1 MSTIKISELSEIHP
15 LNPNTGEVS
24 IVVSDT
30 QTGITGRITAT
41 TLSEGLYANNV
52 LNVGN
57 NSILFPGVIGQFVS
71 NNESY
76 LQVNLQNLRDT
87 GSSDFVA
94 MADIGTDTQYFID
107 VGIQGSNLEQGVL
120 GPLDGYLLVQGD
132 GPTNPGANLVIGTL
146 SQNRNIIFTEGGY
159 YADNVIAQF
168 THNTG
173 FHLVKKPLTFA
184 DGTSQ
189 NTSFAGAATA
199 ANTGIAYAQSAGS
212 YANSAYGQAN
222 TATAYGT
229 SAGSY
234 ANSAYDQANT
244 ATAYAQSAGSYANS
258 AFIVAN
264 NTIGINATQN
274 TNIQLAWN
282 EANTSVQNTST
293 ITISNHLI
301 VPGNLTVYGIST
313 EGNTAINNGITIGDG
328 GLYQYSTA
336 NNTTVTQS
344 TTKNNP
350 VTCNGRTGQITTAG
364 DSLAGGR
371 SATFKVNN
379 SQIVSATDVVI
390 VNIASGDTSG
400 NTYGVSVTT
409 VSPGYFNVTINN
421 VSGSAQTNTLVL
433 NYAILR
439 VN

>member
-76 LQVNLQNLRDT
+76 LQVNLQNLHDT

-94 MADIGTDTQYFID
+94 TADIGTDTQYFID

-222 TATAYGT
+222 TAT
-229 SAGSY
+229 S
-234 ANSAYDQANT
+234 
-244 ATAYAQSAGSYANS
+244 YAQSAGSYANS
-258 AFIVAN
+258 AFTKAN
-264 NTIGINATQN
+264 NA
-274 TNIQLAWN
+274 L
-282 EANTSVQNTST
+282 ANTSGTFDGN
-293 ITISNHLI
+293 LI
-301 VPGNLTVYGIST
+301 VTGNLSTSGIIS
-313 EGNTAINNGITIGDG
+313 
-328 GLYQYSTA
+328 
-336 NNTTVTQS
+336 
-344 TTKNNP
+344 
-350 VTCNGRTGQITTAG
+350 
-364 DSLAGGR
+364 
-371 SATFKVNN
+371 VNN
-379 SQIVSATDVVI
+379 STFSSNSALVRLTASDNFVV
-390 VNIASGDTSG
+390 AAPS
-400 NTYGVSVTT
+400 NTNYM
-409 VSPGYFNVTINN
+409 
-421 VSGSAQTNTLVL
+421 LVL
-433 NYAILR
+433 IP
-439 VN
+439 